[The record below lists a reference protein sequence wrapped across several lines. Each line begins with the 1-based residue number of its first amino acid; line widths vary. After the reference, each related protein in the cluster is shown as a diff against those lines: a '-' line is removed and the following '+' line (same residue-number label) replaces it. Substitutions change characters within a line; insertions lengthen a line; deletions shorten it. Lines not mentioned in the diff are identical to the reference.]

1 MNNIFGVVSCNMK
14 TFSSKIQF
22 FLALSKEKNR
32 QRYFLLDLSRPYE
45 NQNYQT
51 KFVLSSR

>member
-22 FLALSKEKNR
+22 FLALSKEKKIGR
-32 QRYFLLDLSRPYE
+32 GIFLLDLSRPYE
-45 NQNYQT
+45 N
-51 KFVLSSR
+51 